1 MTKLA
6 AAQGMIA
13 EHRFDEAREAL
24 RSIPPESLLSDQ
36 AAELLK
42 GLDAKHVD
50 FVAGSANAKLQAGD
64 LAGAR
69 EALPELMRLDAVRG
83 DELAKGIDA
92 AQAALD
98 REALKGAKNR
108 KQREKLARDLKKRKA
123 DDAVR
128 GELMAGYRK
137 FQEAGS
143 PGGYDRAANEFDRIA
158 NDLRVS
164 PDELD
169 ELVRHGPHA
178 ADELPKLLKVL
189 GIEEAD
195 LAAAQPLLLRD
206 MERVCALCIQKRQC
220 DHDLA
225 DGTIAGHYRDYCL
238 NAPSIDQIGSEAKA
252 SEKAG

>member
-1 MTKLA
+1 MTTQDHSHPRVENLIS
-6 AAQGMIA
+6 GFT
-13 EHRFDEAREAL
+13 EWLRHRREL
-24 RSIPPESLLSDQ
+24 NE
-36 AAELLK
+36 
-42 GLDAKHVD
+42 
-50 FVAGSANAKLQAGD
+50 
-64 LAGAR
+64 
-69 EALPELMRLDAVRG
+69 MR
-83 DELAKGIDA
+83 
-92 AQAALD
+92 QLD
-98 REALKGAKNR
+98 R
-108 KQREKLARDLKKRKA
+108 
-123 DDAVR
+123 
-128 GELMAGYRK
+128 
-137 FQEAGS
+137 
-143 PGGYDRAANEFDRIA
+143 NEFDRIA